1 MRIPFLSVATESKP
15 DEINLLAPDLWD
27 GVSDGV
33 QSELLRQAEMMVKA
47 TVTVATGTDSR
58 IITTMSVL
66 GAGGIALLAAAASL
80 IGNKPP
86 DWLLICAPT
95 ACAAGLLVAA
105 IICAF
110 AIAPTLFLL
119 PGASPESILSADIT
133 DKRRLR
139 GDEHRLRAALIYSS
153 QRAIKHNMNR
163 AIASTARF
171 ELALF
176 IAGASIMAGAG
187 FIAFWMANRLPGSF

>member
-1 MRIPFLSVATESKP
+1 ML
-15 DEINLLAPDLWD
+15 
-27 GVSDGV
+27 
-33 QSELLRQAEMMVKA
+33 VKA

-58 IITTMSVL
+58 ITTTMSVL

-80 IGNKPP
+80 IRNEPP

-95 ACAAGLLVAA
+95 ACATGLLVAA
-105 IICAF
+105 VICAC

-119 PGASPESILSADIT
+119 PGASPQSMLSADIA
-133 DKRRLR
+133 DNRRLR

-153 QRAIKHNMNR
+153 QRAITHNMNR

-187 FIAFWMANRLPGSF
+187 FIAFWMANRPPVSF

>member
-119 PGASPESILSADIT
+119 PGASPESILSADIA